1 MSNAPVRQPT
11 ESELQFFKRNPNV
24 PAYAAPDNKVVYNP
38 FASLSAEER
47 EALYQNESARIFMR
61 LNDQA
66 RPSRE
71 NFKLTQQQQQM
82 QYPAAPI
89 PQDPQQSLRE
99 TIAARMI
106 SGDPSAGATTPEQ
119 KRFAEELKLRMLK

>member
-1 MSNAPVRQPT
+1 MPAPIRQPT
-11 ESELQFFKRNPNV
+11 ESELQFFRRNPNV
-24 PAYAAPDNKVVYNP
+24 PAYAAPDNKIVYNP
-38 FASLSAEER
+38 FVSLSAEER

-71 NFKLTQQQQQM
+71 SFKLTQQQQQT

-99 TIAARMI
+99 TIAARAL
-106 SGDPSAGATTPEQ
+106 SGDPSAGAVTPEQ
-119 KRFAEELKLRMLK
+119 QRFVDELKFRMLK